1 MIVYYLLSIQV
12 IIVTNDLEEILRSYL
27 NFMEIAVSYFDVNYY
42 SLASLTCCLTYHFD
56 TFLMLP
62 RRRISSRQ
70 LFWAHHLR
78 QAKPLFM
85 PGYF

>member
-1 MIVYYLLSIQV
+1 MIIYYLLTIHV

-27 NFMEIAVSYFDVNYY
+27 NLIEISVSRFDVNYC
-42 SLASLTCCLTYHFD
+42 SLASLTYNFD

-70 LFWAHHLR
+70 LF
-78 QAKPLFM
+78 
-85 PGYF
+85 